1 MSERQRIQVRLKDPS
16 GRFYDPETKFRIK
29 LKETK
34 QLEYPLGALTRQ
46 SLNAGGLVIAN
57 IETPPQK
64 PSDVVSTEEA
74 QPGLLSVPEIEAAI
88 KPPDYDDYSYMQVYE
103 LRTLAKSKGIK
114 LSRKD
119 TAQTIRAKLRRS

>member
-88 KPPDYDDYSYMQVYE
+88 KPPDHDEYSYMQVFE
-103 LRTLAKSKGIK
+103 LRALAKSKGIK
-114 LSRKD
+114 LNRKD
-119 TAQTIRAKLRRS
+119 TAQTIRMKLRRS